1 MVSGCPSKDSE
12 PAKYFPR
19 GSSLKTVGYGS
30 VEKEVIIK
38 KYQPEI
44 VIESQLGKDRL
55 MSLYAIN
62 SPTQQNYQSHKFSSL
77 EKLKTDEL
85 AYSNSNINSKD
96 QSAKMNIQ
104 DQRGSEPAK
113 PEVLLT
119 EPEKQM
125 PFQFL
130 SLSQESKGPVPCSR
144 DSVKKSRT
152 SKVSQNKSY
161 TSLASS
167 PKSSV
172 KKGSSPKSS
181 LKKKSKSSEKL
192 SSSKKGSVSKLK
204 GKNITIEPPKL
215 MISPPKSSM
224 IGKIVKSNEILSQR
238 RKSAGN
244 A

>member
-1 MVSGCPSKDSE
+1 
-12 PAKYFPR
+12 
-19 GSSLKTVGYGS
+19 
-30 VEKEVIIK
+30 
-38 KYQPEI
+38 
-44 VIESQLGKDRL
+44 

-85 AYSNSNINSKD
+85 AYSNSNLNSKD

-104 DQRGSEPAK
+104 DQRGSEPSK
-113 PEVLLT
+113 PEVLIT

-130 SLSQESKGPVPCSR
+130 SLSQESKGPEPCTRES
-144 DSVKKSRT
+144 KKSRQ
-152 SKVSQNKSY
+152 SKISQNKSY

-167 PKSSV
+167 PKSSL
-172 KKGSSPKSS
+172 KKSPKSS

-192 SSSKKGSVSKLK
+192 SSSKKGSVSKFK
-204 GKNITIEPPKL
+204 GKNITIEAPKL

-238 RKSAGN
+238 RKSAGT